1 MIELDLFVD
10 AIFGSGLAKV
20 IQDRRT
26 ISDRLCFF
34 PGFETETQSV
44 HVTVGAHAGVTEQI
58 PGATKIG
65 ATFEDCVRAVGA
77 LILQVIGHANTRD
90 SGTDD

>member
-1 MIELDLFVD
+1 MIELDLFVN

-20 IQDRRT
+20 TQNGRT

-34 PGFETETQSV
+34 PWFETETQGV
-44 HVTVGAHAGVTEQI
+44 HVTVGTYAGVTEQI